1 MGTSSTILAERS
13 EGGGEMSTDYYI
25 PQYPVTHL
33 EIAEG
38 ADYNVLT
45 IWVSDGLSGVLNLPK
60 SVTGA
65 FIQMLTDDF
74 SEVAMHT
81 FGSKEGIVV
90 EDRVRLPDDALVI
103 SGGGGL
109 FTAGEVRAMA
119 GKGK

>member
-1 MGTSSTILAERS
+1 
-13 EGGGEMSTDYYI
+13 MSTDYYL
-25 PQYPVTHL
+25 PQWPVTDL
-33 EIAEG
+33 ELAEG
-38 ADYNVLT
+38 ADYDVLT

-81 FGSKEGIVV
+81 FGSKEGVV
-90 EDRVRLPDDALVI
+90 VGDRAHLPDDTLVI
-103 SGGGGL
+103 SGGGEL

-119 GKGK
+119 GKGKQE